1 MAGRQSPSEK
11 SALPDVFVP
20 EPLFFGFLKRRAR
33 NSKEAS
39 PINQAAEQRQNKQ
52 HQFTRDDA
60 ITKDFFFFPNAASRL
75 SFGALFPRAVQ
86 MSSRRH
92 KQLNQRPPSGQFHR
106 LIAVRHRAVCFP
118 FFSLCHTFHQD
129 FTSRQD
135 TALRPAVY
143 YFNYY
148 YYRHYCF
155 CFAFASSSKENGK
168 SRQLLLEI
176 TRFRFRGIGRSHLFI
191 SLRNVPLMRPIVADS
206 AINEMFDARCK
217 QEIQDR
223 SCAFFNSLFSKQR

>member
-1 MAGRQSPSEK
+1 MPSRRALVFNVERHAQVLRRVSPRSISCSAAVFFLFFFLLPSSDGRQTKSLGK

-20 EPLFFGFLKRRAR
+20 ESLFFGFLKRRAR

-52 HQFTRDDA
+52 HHFTRDDA

-118 FFSLCHTFHQD
+118 FFRYA
-129 FTSRQD
+129 TSFIKISHHAKTR
-135 TALRPAVY
+135 LSVRPFIISIIIIIVIIVFVLLSHRVAKKMESTV
-143 YFNYY
+143 N
-148 YYRHYCF
+148 F
-155 CFAFASSSKENGK
+155 C
-168 SRQLLLEI
+168 
-176 TRFRFRGIGRSHLFI
+176 
-191 SLRNVPLMRPIVADS
+191 
-206 AINEMFDARCK
+206 
-217 QEIQDR
+217 
-223 SCAFFNSLFSKQR
+223 